1 MVEEEMGAD
10 MGVVEEERESEDVE
24 RGLVKCEYFLGGEV
38 ELGLGLEE
46 ERSFLGHLS
55 SDVLSFLNRLLM
67 LSEDLFFFFFTF
79 SVSSGFNEVLRRIER
94 SFCFSLLSYSESFF
108 FGLLGFCK
116 DFLLDVLL
124 ELSVELGRELEF
136 PGLVLK
142 SEELGLR
149 AEIEFFI
156 VEV

>member
-1 MVEEEMGAD
+1 MVEEEMGAY
-10 MGVVEEERESEDVE
+10 MGVVEEEKESEDVE
-24 RGLVKCEYFLGGEV
+24 RGLVKCEYFLWGEV

-67 LSEDLFFFFFTF
+67 LSEDLFFTF
-79 SVSSGFNEVLRRIER
+79 SVSSGSNEVLRRIER